1 MVKYYTRVC
10 NFYLGKISKEKVKQN
25 TALPLN
31 SNKSI
36 SFDTIEIITRKNKK
50 KIHIRDIKNQNS
62 RILQKIKNTKNP
74 FTPNRSFTNK
84 QNQKGCT
91 NI

>member
-10 NFYLGKISKEKVKQN
+10 NFYLGNTSKEKVKQK

-36 SFDTIEIITRKNKK
+36 SFDTIEIITRKKK
-50 KIHIRDIKNQNS
+50 KRFTSEK
-62 RILQKIKNTKNP
+62 LKIKNLK
-74 FTPNRSFTNK
+74 FSKKLKKILKLLLKKIFLRV
-84 QNQKGCT
+84 
-91 NI
+91 

>member
-10 NFYLGKISKEKVKQN
+10 NFYLGNTSKEKVKQK

-36 SFDTIEIITRKNKK
+36 SFDTIEIITRKKK
-50 KIHIRDIKNQNS
+50 KDSYQ
-62 RILQKIKNTKNP
+62 
-74 FTPNRSFTNK
+74 RS
-84 QNQKGCT
+84 
-91 NI
+91 

>member
-10 NFYLGKISKEKVKQN
+10 NFYLGNTSKEKVKQK

-36 SFDTIEIITRKNKK
+36 SFDTIEIITRKKK
-50 KIHIRDIKNQNS
+50 KKDSHQ
-62 RILQKIKNTKNP
+62 
-74 FTPNRSFTNK
+74 RS
-84 QNQKGCT
+84 
-91 NI
+91 